1 MDGGNTWTHCDTP
14 DSTVNNW
21 VSWQFTWTPPE
32 GVDSAYVLMV
42 RAVTEDGETTPEPVE
57 VMVNAKSDLDA
68 FAEQVRSLEGT
79 QADLG
84 LADNQAV
91 IDGSTGPEDDISDQA
106 ISDPQGY
113 AASIAQSEDSGYTPN
128 FDLWVGADSA
138 AADAGDAESATA
150 ETAETAEQPADASTE
165 TK

>member
-1 MDGGNTWTHCDTP
+1 MDGGNTWTRYDTP

-42 RAVTEDGETTPEPVE
+42 RAVAEDGATTPEPVE

-68 FAEQVRSLEGT
+68 FAERVRSLEGT

-91 IDGSTGPEDDISDQA
+91 IDGSTGPEDDVSDQV
-106 ISDPQGY
+106 ISDPTGY
-113 AASIAQSEDSGYTPN
+113 AESIAQDEESGYTPN
-128 FDLWVGADSA
+128 FDLWVGADVA
-138 AADAGDAESATA
+138 AADTSDAEATTDEA
-150 ETAETAEQPADASTE
+150 AEQPVETSTE